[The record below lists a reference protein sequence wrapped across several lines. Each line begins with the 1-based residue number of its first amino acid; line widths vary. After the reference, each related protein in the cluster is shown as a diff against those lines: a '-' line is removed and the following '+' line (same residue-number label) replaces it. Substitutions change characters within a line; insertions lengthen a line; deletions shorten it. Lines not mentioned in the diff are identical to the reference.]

1 MEGLTA
7 GLCVFFVRRGG
18 NEGSMPACRWELF
31 KSTKSTSSKRKRE
44 HSSASIPSSRLLLGR
59 RTDGATAS
67 LKADSERSFEWQA

>member
-1 MEGLTA
+1 MEGLT

-44 HSSASIPSSRLLLGR
+44 HSSDSILMPRGR
-59 RTDGATAS
+59 PDGATAS